1 MKVYNTILSQ
11 NSRLLVQID
20 LLWQLLYF
28 NRNFLSTFFVKLF
41 SVVCSLLEYL
51 FFSGTMIGPKAYLA
65 RLGRYLFGTAVN
77 NQSVYRRE
85 VPKDLIVLDSE
96 EGKGG

>member
-1 MKVYNTILSQ
+1 
-11 NSRLLVQID
+11 
-20 LLWQLLYF
+20 
-28 NRNFLSTFFVKLF
+28 
-41 SVVCSLLEYL
+41 
-51 FFSGTMIGPKAYLA
+51 MIGPKAYLA

-85 VPKDLIVLDSE
+85 MPKDLIVLDSE